1 MFERYRLTKDVV
13 TLWGYLSPKR
23 KIQFKGL
30 FVLMLIAALAEMIS
44 IGAIF
49 PFLGVIT
56 NPETVFSHH
65 LMQPINS
72 FFEVNSAIDLRLIV
86 TSLFISIVI
95 LAGLIRILLIFIST
109 KLLFSVG
116 VDISLMTYNSA
127 LHKPYIEHVKINSSE
142 LINSVFN
149 KSGDVIYGIMMP
161 AIILVSS
168 IVIIIG
174 IVSILVIID
183 PIVMLASF
191 FLFSLIYGVMVLL
204 TSKKIKRN
212 SWLISNESTRAI
224 KYLQEGIG
232 GIRDVLMSNS
242 QVFYHSIYKDAIK
255 SLRCAQGSNSIIG
268 ASPRYII
275 ETFGI
280 VLIALLAYILTSNEE
295 LASTAI
301 PTLGVL
307 AIGAQ
312 RLLPALQQCYA
323 SISSIKSSEYPL
335 RDVLSLLES
344 SSKCKEIKVKSLQ
357 FNNKIELKN
366 VGFKYDTSAN
376 FVLRNITLVINKGD
390 RIGIVGET
398 GSGKST
404 LIDILMGLIRPVEG
418 SISIDDQ
425 ILDETNLIN
434 WRKSVAHVPQSIYLA
449 DTTIEENIAF
459 GKNKEDID
467 VSRVVQAATLAKI
480 EGVISTMPKKY
491 KTIIGENGVSLSG
504 GQRQR
509 IGIARALYTQSD
521 VIVLDEA
528 TSALDYDTENKV
540 MNSISQMDITK
551 TILIIAHRTET
562 LKNCNKII
570 KLENGRISE
579 MGRYSDF
586 Y

>member
-1 MFERYRLTKDVV
+1 MWVHLT
-13 TLWGYLSPKR
+13 SRR
-23 KIQFKGL
+23 KAHFKGL
-30 FVLMLIAALAEMIS
+30 FVLMLISALAEMVS
-44 IGAIF
+44 IGVIF

-56 NPETVFSHH
+56 NPEAVFTHH
-65 LMQPINS
+65 LMQPVNS
-72 FFEVNSAIDLRLIV
+72 FFKVNSAVDLRLIV
-86 TSLFISIVI
+86 TSLFIAIVV
-95 LAGLIRILLIFIST
+95 LAGLIRILLIFVST
-109 KLLFSVG
+109 RLMFAVG

-127 LHKPYIEHVKINSSE
+127 LQKPYIEHVKVNSSE
-142 LINSVFN
+142 LINTVFN

-161 AIILVSS
+161 AITLVSS

-174 IVSILVIID
+174 VVSILVVIN

-191 FLFSLIYGVMVLL
+191 SLFSLIYGVVIWI

-242 QVFYHSIYKDAIK
+242 QAFYHSIYKDAVK
-255 SLRCAQGSNSIIG
+255 SLRYAQGTNSIIG
-268 ASPRYII
+268 TSPRYVI
-275 ETFGI
+275 ETIGI
-280 VLIALLAYILTSNEE
+280 VFIALLAYILTNTEGHV
-295 LASTAI
+295 STAI
-301 PTLGVL
+301 PTLGLL
-307 AIGAQ
+307 AVGAQ
-312 RLLPALQQCYA
+312 RLLPALQQCYV

-335 RDVLSLLES
+335 RDVLSILES
-344 SSKCKEIKVKSLQ
+344 SNKGEEIKVEKLQ

-366 VGFKYDTSAN
+366 VGFKYDEDAN
-376 FVLRNITLVINKGD
+376 FVLRNTTLVINKGD

-404 LIDILMGLIRPVEG
+404 LIDILMGLISPTEG
-418 SISIDDQ
+418 DILIDNQ
-425 ILDETNLIN
+425 ILDETNLVN
-434 WRKSVAHVPQSIYLA
+434 WRKSVAHVPQSIYLS
-449 DTTIEENIAF
+449 DTTIEKNIAF

-467 VSRVVQAATLAKI
+467 DSRVAQAAASAQI
-480 EGVISTMPKKY
+480 EGLISTMPNNY

-528 TSALDYDTENKV
+528 TSALDYNTEKKV
-540 MNSISQMDITK
+540 MDSISHMNGTK
-551 TILIIAHRTET
+551 AILIIAHRTET

-570 KLENGRISE
+570 KLDNGKITE

>member
-1 MFERYRLTKDVV
+1 
-13 TLWGYLSPKR
+13 
-23 KIQFKGL
+23 
-30 FVLMLIAALAEMIS
+30 MLIAALAEMVS

-56 NPETVFSHH
+56 SPETVFTHP

-72 FFEVNSAIDLRLIV
+72 FFEINSAVDLRVII
-86 TSLFISIVI
+86 TSLFVVVVI

-109 KLLFSVG
+109 RLLFATG
-116 VDISLMTYNSA
+116 IDISLMTYNSA

-149 KSGDVIYGIMMP
+149 KSGDVVYGIMMP
-161 AIILVSS
+161 TVTLVSS
-168 IVIIIG
+168 IIIIIG
-174 IVSILVIID
+174 VVSILVVID

-191 FLFSLIYGVMVLL
+191 SIFSLIYGVMIWL
-204 TSKKIKRN
+204 TSKKIKSN
-212 SWLISNESTRAI
+212 SKLISNDSTRAI

-242 QVFYHSIYKDAIK
+242 QTFYYSIYQNTIK
-255 SLRCAQGSNSIIG
+255 SMMRAKGSNSIIG

-275 ETFGI
+275 ETIGI
-280 VLIALLAYILTSNEE
+280 VFIALLAYILTGNEE
-295 LASTAI
+295 LISTAI

-307 AIGAQ
+307 AVGAQ
-312 RLLPALQQCYA
+312 KLLPTLQQCYL
-323 SISSIKSSEYPL
+323 SISTIKSSEYPL
-335 RDVLSLLES
+335 RDVLSILES
-344 SSKCKEIKVKSLQ
+344 SNKCKEIKVKSLQ
-357 FNNKIELKN
+357 FNNKIELKD
-366 VGFKYDTSAN
+366 VGFKYDADAN
-376 FVLRNITLVINKGD
+376 FVLRNISLVINKGD
-390 RIGIVGET
+390 CIGIVGET

-404 LIDILMGLIRPVEG
+404 LIDILMGLISPVEG
-418 SISIDDQ
+418 SILIDDQ
-425 ILDETNLIN
+425 ILDESSLVN

-467 VSRVVQAATLAKI
+467 VSRISQAAALAQI
-480 EGVISTMPKKY
+480 EDVISTMPKKY

-528 TSALDYDTENKV
+528 TSALDYKTENKV
-540 MNSISQMDITK
+540 MDSISQMNTTK

-570 KLENGRISE
+570 KLENGKISE
-579 MGRYSDF
+579 IGRYSDF